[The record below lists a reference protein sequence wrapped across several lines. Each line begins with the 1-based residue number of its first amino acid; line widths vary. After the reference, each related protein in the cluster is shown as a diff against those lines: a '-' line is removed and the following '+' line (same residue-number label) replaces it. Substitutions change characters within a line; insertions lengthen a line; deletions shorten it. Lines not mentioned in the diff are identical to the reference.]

1 MARVLIG
8 HKDVT
13 PGGAVSD
20 TITTVN
26 RAVSETITVVN
37 RDSVLMI

>member
-1 MARVLIG
+1 MMLQ
-8 HKDVT
+8 

-37 RDSVLMI
+37 RNSILMTLIDISL